1 MILKVNH
8 GELENVSD
16 VMIKDVD
23 VCRKEINSM
32 EQDIE
37 RLQTIWQGEDANIF
51 CTNALNYIRKL
62 KGIPESLE
70 TMSKFM
76 DKSNEV
82 YKKTDEE
89 FGKKLE
95 TEALNDGK
103 Q

>member
-8 GELENVSD
+8 GELDNVSD
-16 VMIKDVD
+16 VMVKDVD
-23 VCRKEINSM
+23 IYRKEIDNM
-32 EQDIE
+32 EKEIE
-37 RLQTIWQGEDANIF
+37 RLQTIWQGEDSDIF

-76 DKSNEV
+76 NKSNEV
-82 YKKTDEE
+82 FRKTDEE

-95 TEALNDGK
+95 TEALNNEK
-103 Q
+103 